1 MFGLFMSGVTAFP
14 LLHEMNYISAY
25 LTDGGD
31 LNPINYTGLTNWILT
46 VREGLEI
53 TYREY
58 PFIGYGYDWLAFAHL
73 MIMLYFILPYKDPI
87 RYEGVMH
94 VGVWSSVL
102 VFPLAFICGALR
114 EIPFYWRII
123 DCMFGVF
130 CIPPLI
136 YAIWLTRK
144 LKVDVNI

>member
-1 MFGLFMSGVTAFP
+1 
-14 LLHEMNYISAY
+14 
-25 LTDGGD
+25 
-31 LNPINYTGLTNWILT
+31 LT